1 VVERRSIVIVGA
13 GPAGAAAALWLQ
25 RLDPSL
31 AADAV
36 VLEKARHPRRK
47 ICAGGVIPAGLR
59 SLRELEVELSVPH
72 VAVRRA
78 RVTTPNGC
86 VDHED
91 DGLCHVVRR
100 DEFDASLVSACRE
113 RGIAVREEEPV
124 VELRRENGAVRV
136 RTARAEYEAKLVIGA
151 DGAGSTVRRHLL
163 GESRSEIAR
172 AVMCDVP
179 VRDTPWDGFAARRFE
194 FDFRA
199 LPAGLRGYRWV
210 FPCLIGGE
218 PHANVGAYSV
228 TTEGARLNRALGEYL
243 GSLTPRPPRRY
254 AFPIHWYRPG
264 APIAAANVFL
274 AGDAAGVDPLMGEG
288 ISLALDYA
296 GFAAAAARRAFRDG
310 DFSGADYQR
319 AVESS
324 WLGKKLRRLH
334 LAMRL
339 FYGPT
344 WRIWFGVARQSERAR
359 ALGLRWYNGVDDWD
373 RRSGW
378 AAVGALLSGRA

>member
-1 VVERRSIVIVGA
+1 VVERRPIVIVGS
-13 GPAGAAAALWLQ
+13 GPAGAAAALSLQ

-31 AADAV
+31 AAEAI

-47 ICAGGVIPAGLR
+47 ICAGGLIPAGIR
-59 SLRELEVELSVPH
+59 SLHELEVDLSVPH
-72 VAVRRA
+72 VTVRRA
-78 RVTTPNGC
+78 RVATPGGD
-86 VDHED
+86 VDHD
-91 DGLCHVVRR
+91 DEGLCYVVRR
-100 DEFDASLVSACRE
+100 DEFDASLVAACRE
-113 RGIAVREEEPV
+113 RGIAVCEGEPV
-124 VELRRENGAVRV
+124 VEVRRDNGAVRV
-136 RTARAEYEAKLVIGA
+136 RTGRAEYEAKLVIGA
-151 DGAGSTVRRHLL
+151 DGAGSAVRRHLL
-163 GESRSEIAR
+163 GGGKSAIAR

-179 VRDTPWDGFAARRFE
+179 MRDTSWDGFAERRFD

-199 LPAGLRGYRWV
+199 LPEGLRGYRWA

-228 TTEGARLNRALGEYL
+228 TTEGERLNRALSEYL
-243 GSLTPRPPRRY
+243 EPLTSRPAHRS
-254 AFPIHWYRPG
+254 AFPIHCYRPR
-264 APIAAANVFL
+264 ARIAGPNVFL

-288 ISLALDYA
+288 ISLALDY
-296 GFAAAAARRAFRDG
+296 GVFAAAAAKRAFRSG

-319 AVESS
+319 AVETS

-334 LAMRL
+334 LATQL
-339 FYGPT
+339 FYGPS
-344 WRIWFGVARQSERAR
+344 WRLWFGVARHSERAR